1 MKYDAAKLYK
11 SIDFLEAVEELI
23 NVQSYKRP
31 SLFERENRRAR
42 REIRQIGESH
52 KEFIRCTKYNSR
64 RK

>member
-42 REIRQIGESH
+42 REMRQIGEGS
-52 KEFIRCTKYNSR
+52 KKLFRCTIYNNR